1 MKTLFFDCSHGAAG
15 DMLTAALLELVPDP
29 EASIA
34 RINGLG
40 LPGVEVRAKRD
51 ARGGIAGLLVD
62 VLVNGEEEVQ
72 DDCHHHDHHHHHD
85 DHHHEHAHHHD
96 HVHHHH
102 EHDDEHHHEHHHHE
116 HHHATLDEIRSI
128 IATLNVSE
136 GVKDSARQVYDC
148 LAAAESKAHG
158 RPIEQVH
165 FHEVGALDALAD
177 VVAVSLLI
185 DEIAP
190 DRILSTPLNAGG
202 GTVRCAHGILPVPA
216 PATANILL
224 GIPWHGDH
232 ESVGEL
238 LTPTGAALLR
248 HFVDDFVPMPV
259 LSVKKIGYGLG
270 HRDTPGAANLVRA
283 LLAEDYLSESGPN
296 SEIVKLE
303 CNIDDMTGEDLAF
316 ALSRIMAAGAVDVS
330 TSAIMMKKGRP
341 GLLLTALCHA
351 DVADAVAIS
360 ILRETTTFGVRRM
373 DCLRYEL
380 DRTIIE
386 SEGQRTKL
394 GRGYGIEKSKV
405 EFEDRARIANDNGL
419 PICN

>member
-15 DMLTAALLELVPDP
+15 DMLTAALLELVPDS

-40 LPGVEVRAKRD
+40 LPGVEVRGKRD

-136 GVKDSARQVYDC
+136 RVKESARQVYDC

-202 GTVRCAHGILPVPA
+202 GSVRCAHGILPVPA

-283 LLAEDYLSESGPN
+283 LLAEDYLSGSGPN

-316 ALSRIMAAGAVDVS
+316 ASSRIMAAGAVDVS